1 MDLHRV
7 SMTAMAALVMHAMHT
22 LAPQNRYCHNRS
34 DELGVAPQVP
44 VSRARAWH
52 AALREAI

>member
-1 MDLHRV
+1 
-7 SMTAMAALVMHAMHT
+7 MTAMAALVMHAMHT